1 MFFEMHVSNTMKCS
15 MNVEITLQNDTDCY
29 KKLFDTLQTTFR
41 FPFGELR
48 ECFIHSVR

>member
-1 MFFEMHVSNTMKCS
+1 MFFEMHISNTMKCS
-15 MNVEITLQNDTDCY
+15 LNVEITLQNGTVYY

-48 ECFIHSVR
+48 ECFIYSFR